1 MADGDRGSRRGRGA
15 APGSRPDR
23 TTRGRTTRASG
34 GTGRGTGSGGA
45 SGSGRTGSSGSAS
58 SGSASGGAAGS
69 RGSSGGAS
77 GSGGAGSG
85 GSGSGWA
92 RGGRAGASG
101 AGASGFGRPGEGGRR
116 PSKAAQARAAA
127 QAARAAA
134 RAARPQSKA
143 RTREGTGG
151 AFGMTGTRRAALLAM
166 VVCALALSIAVPLRT
181 YLAQREELREVT
193 ASQETLRA
201 EVNRLE
207 QRKHELADPAHL
219 EAEARRRLHYVR
231 PGETPYVV
239 QLPGDAERKLEDE
252 RPATA
257 PAADKAWYEQ
267 LWDSVA
273 AR

>member
-1 MADGDRGSRRGRGA
+1 
-15 APGSRPDR
+15 
-23 TTRGRTTRASG
+23 
-34 GTGRGTGSGGA
+34 
-45 SGSGRTGSSGSAS
+45 
-58 SGSASGGAAGS
+58 
-69 RGSSGGAS
+69 
-77 GSGGAGSG
+77 
-85 GSGSGWA
+85 
-92 RGGRAGASG
+92 
-101 AGASGFGRPGEGGRR
+101 
-116 PSKAAQARAAA
+116 
-127 QAARAAA
+127 
-134 RAARPQSKA
+134 
-143 RTREGTGG
+143 
-151 AFGMTGTRRAALLAM
+151 MTGTRRAALLAM

-201 EVNRLE
+201 EVSQLE
-207 QRKHELADPAHL
+207 RRKQELADPAHL

-252 RPATA
+252 RPAAA

>member
-69 RGSSGGAS
+69 RGSSGGGS
-77 GSGGAGSG
+77 GSGGAGSR

>member
-1 MADGDRGSRRGRGA
+1 MGS
-15 APGSRPDR
+15 
-23 TTRGRTTRASG
+23 
-34 GTGRGTGSGGA
+34 
-45 SGSGRTGSSGSAS
+45 
-58 SGSASGGAAGS
+58 GAAGS
-69 RGSSGGAS
+69 GA
-77 GSGGAGSG
+77 AGSG
-85 GSGSGWA
+85 GRNAGSRWAGA
-92 RGGRAGASG
+92 RGGAARSGGARG
-101 AGASGFGRPGEGGRR
+101 DAGEGGRR

-201 EVNRLE
+201 EVDRLE

-239 QLPGDAERKLEDE
+239 QLPGDAERKLEEE
-252 RPATA
+252 RPKTA

>member
-1 MADGDRGSRRGRGA
+1 MAR
-15 APGSRPDR
+15 
-23 TTRGRTTRASG
+23 SG
-34 GTGRGTGSGGA
+34 
-45 SGSGRTGSSGSAS
+45 
-58 SGSASGGAAGS
+58 
-69 RGSSGGAS
+69 
-77 GSGGAGSG
+77 
-85 GSGSGWA
+85 
-92 RGGRAGASG
+92 
-101 AGASGFGRPGEGGRR
+101 GFGRSGESGRR

-143 RTREGTGG
+143 RSREGTGG

-201 EVNRLE
+201 EVSQLE
-207 QRKHELADPAHL
+207 QRKQELADPAHL

>member
-34 GTGRGTGSGGA
+34 GTGRGTGSG
-45 SGSGRTGSSGSAS
+45 SGDPGKSGTA
-58 SGSASGGAAGS
+58 
-69 RGSSGGAS
+69 
-77 GSGGAGSG
+77 
-85 GSGSGWA
+85 
-92 RGGRAGASG
+92 GGRAGAVGSG
-101 AGASGFGRPGEGGRR
+101 GRNAGSRWAGGRGDAGEGGRR

-201 EVNRLE
+201 EVDRLE

-239 QLPGDAERKLEDE
+239 QLPGDAERKLEEE
-252 RPATA
+252 RPKTA